1 MNTLRMFSIHKLSLI
16 AMVCALSGL
25 LFATATHAKT
35 DWLELRQSTREF
47 LVDVQPVWGD
57 LTDPEQRQLR
67 KMADHYR
74 SATPEQQAVMRQ
86 RVKEW
91 ARLTP
96 EQKRLA
102 RENYKALRNKE
113 TDHKVNAWS
122 DYQTLDED
130 ERKRLSDE
138 QRLKR
143 KQTQTNPALPPGAAA
158 YTR

>member
-1 MNTLRMFSIHKLSLI
+1 MYSLSVRQFALVVLPLGLAI
-16 AMVCALSGL
+16 ALAAGPS
-25 LFATATHAKT
+25 HAKT
-35 DWLELRQSTREF
+35 EWLELRQSTREF

-57 LTDPEQRQLR
+57 LSDAEQRQLR

-74 SATPEQQAVMRQ
+74 SASPEQQAVMRQ

-91 ARLTP
+91 ARLSP

-113 TDHKVNAWS
+113 TEHKTSAWS
-122 DYQTLDED
+122 DYQTLDDE
-130 ERKRLSDE
+130 ERKRLTDE
-138 QRLKR
+138 QKVKR